1 MKFIHASDFHL
12 CSCFRASSLPSDIA
26 SAHRDQLWHT
36 FYDIIAACKQEQI
49 DLLLISGDLFEH
61 DYAKLSDV
69 KRISDAFAEIPETKV
84 MIVCGNHDPLYE
96 RSYYKIL
103 EFPQNVFIF
112 PSEFTSFEIPQ
123 FNAVIHGF
131 SWNRNKY
138 EMLPFIFSPP
148 DKTKTNLLLL
158 HCDVLNK
165 SQYLPIELSALE
177 SLSYDYI
184 ALGHIHKSMQVRNQ
198 IFYSGSPEPLD
209 FGEEGKHGY
218 FIGEMQQ
225 TKLTVKF
232 VRAAKRQFLTVKLTL
247 NASMNNTDLKSLI
260 LSSCND
266 NPKKNLYRIYFSGT
280 MNTEI
285 DLKHVMN
292 ELSAQF
298 YCLLWED
305 QTIPDYDIDL
315 LNEQNRDNLIGKYIQ
330 ALHSDA
336 KKNVI
341 AEKALRLGIN
351 ALMDQNGGQS

>member
-1 MKFIHASDFHL
+1 M
-12 CSCFRASSLPSDIA
+12 C
-26 SAHRDQLWHT
+26 
-36 FYDIIAACKQEQI
+36 
-49 DLLLISGDLFEH
+49 
-61 DYAKLSDV
+61 
-69 KRISDAFAEIPETKV
+69 
-84 MIVCGNHDPLYE
+84 
-96 RSYYKIL
+96 
-103 EFPQNVFIF
+103 
-112 PSEFTSFEIPQ
+112 
-123 FNAVIHGF
+123 
-131 SWNRNKY
+131 
-138 EMLPFIFSPP
+138 
-148 DKTKTNLLLL
+148 
-158 HCDVLNK
+158 
-165 SQYLPIELSALE
+165 
-177 SLSYDYI
+177 
-184 ALGHIHKSMQVRNQ
+184 NQ

>member
-1 MKFIHASDFHL
+1 M
-12 CSCFRASSLPSDIA
+12 
-26 SAHRDQLWHT
+26 
-36 FYDIIAACKQEQI
+36 
-49 DLLLISGDLFEH
+49 ISGDLFEH

-84 MIVCGNHDPLYE
+84 MIACGNHDPLYE